1 MTSAPNRIPRNY
13 SRRLPTVSE
22 HPTDIEETHDTYQA
36 VTRPVTASLDM
47 THVYSTKLS
56 LRRCIAENTRLGIL
70 SFDDNFF
77 QAGMDPLEVIRV
89 AQAIDGERKKV
100 EAGDVYENP
109 TISNLA
115 SFLHASNAPNRADMS
130 GRDSWIDIQRLYEEL
145 LLTMQES
152 FDGTHKGLTDVFL
165 FHEEKNSKVSSDTIH
180 SDDDLK
186 KNTTQSHSVT
196 NDKSVVPLDGGLT
209 AWLQVLASF
218 LINLNNFGL
227 VNSFGAYQTFYEQNF
242 LSDHDPSSIAWIG
255 TLQAALALIIGA
267 FSGPLFDKGYLRIVL
282 LIAGTTLIFA
292 QMMLSLATEYY
303 QIMLAQGLLIGLCC
317 GLLYVPSLA
326 MIPLYFRKR
335 RGLALGLGAG
345 GGSVGGVLYPII
357 FRLLVNHVGFGW
369 ATRVIGFIML
379 TTLTIA
385 FLLIRPTDQIKKP
398 RRDFFDPGAM
408 KEIPFVTF
416 MISTFLIF
424 TAYLIAYF
432 LTPAYASD
440 ELHASEDLSFYLLA
454 VLNAAQFFGRVIPA
468 TLSDF
473 VGGEVLLFSGELLAG
488 IIGLCWIAV
497 HDMGGFVTFLILYGF
512 MSGMAATLPS
522 TIVPHISPSLNV
534 IGTRMGMVYGSA
546 GLGALIG
553 APIATAANDA
563 TGGYLGSQL
572 YMGVCALVASM
583 MFSVTGVASFRKRKA
598 IDKGQQ
604 HKRSRQGKV

>member
-1 MTSAPNRIPRNY
+1 MTSNSNTTPRNY

-22 HPTDIEETHDTYQA
+22 HPIETEQIHETYQA
-36 VTRPVTASLDM
+36 IIRPATASLEM
-47 THVYSTKLS
+47 ANIYSTKLS
-56 LRRCIAENTRLGIL
+56 LRRHIAEITRLGTI

-77 QAGMDPLEVIRV
+77 QAGMDPLEVIRL
-89 AQAIDGERKKV
+89 AQAIDGEHKKV
-100 EAGDVYENP
+100 EAGDVYDNP

-115 SFLHASNAPNRADMS
+115 SFLHADNAPDRADV
-130 GRDSWIDIQRLYEEL
+130 GNRDSWIGMQRLYEDF
-145 LLTMQES
+145 LLTMQKS
-152 FDGTHKGLTDVFL
+152 FDNTNKGLTDVFL
-165 FHEEKNSKVSSDTIH
+165 FHEERDRKVSSDTVD
-180 SDDDLK
+180 SDDDLNK
-186 KNTTQSHSVT
+186 SPTQVQSAA
-196 NDKSVVPLDGGLT
+196 NDKSVIPPDGGLT

-227 VNSFGAYQTFYEQNF
+227 VNSFGAYQTFYEQRF

-267 FSGPLFDKGYLRIVL
+267 LSGPLFDKGYLRIVL

-292 QMMLSLATEYY
+292 QMMLSLATQYY

-326 MIPLYFRKR
+326 MIPLYFKKR

-357 FRLLVNHVGFGW
+357 FRISVNHVGFGW
-369 ATRVIGFIML
+369 ATRIIGFIML

-385 FLLIRPTDQIKKP
+385 FLLVRPTDQIKKP
-398 RRDFFDPGAM
+398 RRDFFDPGAL

-416 MISTFLIF
+416 MISAFLIF
-424 TAYLIAYF
+424 TAYLVAYF

-468 TLSDF
+468 TFSDF
-473 VGGEVLLFSGELLAG
+473 IGGEVLLFSAELLAG
-488 IIGLCWIAV
+488 VLGLCWIAV
-497 HDMGGFVTFLILYGF
+497 HNMGGFVAFLILYGF

-522 TIVPHISPSLNV
+522 TIVPNVSPSLNV

-546 GLGALIG
+546 GFGALVG
-553 APIATAANDA
+553 VPVATAANDA

-572 YMGVCALVASM
+572 YMGICALVGSM
-583 MFSVTGVASFRKRKA
+583 MFSVTGVASFRRRKA
-598 IDKGQQ
+598 IDRGQQ
-604 HKRSRQGKV
+604 QNTSTQGKV